1 MKNLIE
7 SIRQRYQPQAEATM
21 MKDDGEVVHNC
32 AKHVEHAEW
41 GKGNCITEQHAAPDR
56 NGDIA
61 WYDVMFEH
69 GLERGVPTAEL
80 SILQAESHMHANK
93 KAKKVVENDGN
104 LANNA
109 KPYDKVTHGDV
120 IAGRLGKDEY
130 GGKKKKPAVKEEA
143 GGVPEKPTGGSNG
156 ATPEDHNRPIKKK
169 AMDAA
174 MAAANK
180 TATGPLGT
188 APITK
193 QGIAKESVEISMTV
207 EQWDQLDELSK
218 QTLGSYVKKAKEHAV
233 GLGVGLG
240 VAAMKRRDRSDVAD
254 KLKQRTKSIDKAV
267 DRITK
272 EDVDLEEAAWG
283 QDKMA
288 NLKAAHDRHS
298 EKAIKANKAGDDA
311 AVKVHQR
318 KMGMIKTQMNNMRK
332 EEVEGLDE
340 KEGYGSVD
348 PLAARADYAKRH
360 GTGQVYKKTYPG
372 DKTGMSKAFAYDI
385 KRSGPKGKLP
395 EEVDFPIQQDDDQQL
410 PESVDETI
418 ISSVKEYDI
427 TEAQKSSGYDA
438 HFKAMMTKHGVKHPG
453 ELDTTE
459 KKKAFFNKV
468 DASYKAKN
476 EEVFLEAMMASDL
489 MKIKD
494 AHTKAGNKISDE
506 KSGSRSGEAH
516 HSFVVTTPEGKR
528 TRHIYHGSTK
538 KVETMSAA
546 PRSKQAKETG
556 EDDDDK

>member
-7 SIRQRYQPQAEATM
+7 SVRAMYAPRTEATM
-21 MKDDGEVVHNC
+21 MKDDGKIVHNC
-32 AKHVEHAEW
+32 AKHVEHAEY
-41 GKGNCITEQHAAPDR
+41 GRGDCISEEHAAPDR
-56 NGDIA
+56 NGNIA

-93 KAKKVVENDGN
+93 KSKKVMENDGN

-120 IAGRLGKDEY
+120 ITGRLGKDEY

-143 GGVPEKPTGGSNG
+143 GGVPEKPTGGSNA

-180 TATGPLGT
+180 TATGPLAAQGM
-188 APITK
+188 TK
-193 QGIAKESVEISMTV
+193 EAVEFSMTA

-254 KLKQRTKSIDKAV
+254 KLKQRTMNIDKAV

-272 EDVDLEEAAWG
+272 EDVDLDEAAMG
-283 QDKMA
+283 QNKMA

-298 EKAIKANKAGDDA
+298 EKAIAANKSGDHE
-311 AVKVHQR
+311 AVKVHQS
-318 KMGMIKTQMNNMRK
+318 KMNMLKNQMNNLRK
-332 EEVEGLDE
+332 EEVEGLGE

-395 EEVDFPIQQDDDQQL
+395 EEVDFPIQEDHDQEAPAL
-410 PESVDETI
+410 VDETI
-418 ISSVKEYDI
+418 ITAVKEYDI
-427 TEAQKSSGYDA
+427 SEAQKSSGYDA

-453 ELDTTE
+453 ELDTPE

-468 DASYKAKN
+468 DASYNAKN
-476 EEVFLEAMMASDL
+476 EDVFLEAMMASDL

-506 KSGSRSGEAH
+506 KTGSKGGDAH

>member
-21 MKDDGEVVHNC
+21 MQDDGKIVHNC

-41 GKGNCITEQHAAPDR
+41 GKGNCINEEHAAPDR
-56 NGDIA
+56 NGNIA

-69 GLERGVPTAEL
+69 GLERGVPTTEL
-80 SILQAESHMHANK
+80 NILHAESHGHAVK
-93 KAKKVVENDGN
+93 KAKKVAEGNDGN

-109 KPYDKVTHGDV
+109 PPYDKVTHGDV
-120 IAGRLGKDEY
+120 IAGRLGKDEM

-143 GGVPEKPTGGSNG
+143 GGIPEKPTGGSNG

-174 MAAANK
+174 RAAADK
-180 TATGPLGT
+180 TSTTPLGT
-188 APITK
+188 ESITK
-193 QGIAKESVEISMTV
+193 QGMAKESVEISMTA

-240 VAAMKRRDRSDVAD
+240 VAAMKRKDRSDVAD
-254 KLKQRTKSIDKAV
+254 KLKQRTKNIDKAV
-267 DRITK
+267 DRMT
-272 EDVDLEEAAWG
+272 
-283 QDKMA
+283 
-288 NLKAAHDRHS
+288 
-298 EKAIKANKAGDDA
+298 
-311 AVKVHQR
+311 
-318 KMGMIKTQMNNMRK
+318 K
-332 EEVEGLDE
+332 EEVEQVDEISANLAGNYLD
-340 KEGYGSVD
+340 KVK
-348 PLAARADYAKRH
+348 AKH
-360 GTGQVYKKTYPG
+360 GT
-372 DKTGMSKAFAYDI
+372 DI
-385 KRSGPKGKLP
+385 KAMPKKRQSGVVTAMDIKMNAAEKKIK
-395 EEVDFPIQQDDDQQL
+395 EEVD
-410 PESVDETI
+410 VDETI
-418 ISSVKEYDI
+418 TYRSMEYTI
-427 TEAQKSSGYDA
+427 AEADKNYDA
-438 HFKAMMTKHGVKHPG
+438 HFKAQMKKAGIKHPG
-453 ELDTTE
+453 ELKSDEE
-459 KKKAFFNKV
+459 KKKFFNAV
-468 DASYKAKN
+468 DAGFNAKN

-494 AHTKAGNKISDE
+494 AHKKAGNKISDE
-506 KSGSRSGEAH
+506 KTGSKSGEAH

>member
-7 SIRQRYQPQAEATM
+7 SVRAMYAPRTEATM
-21 MKDDGEVVHNC
+21 MKDDGKIVHNC
-32 AKHVEHAEW
+32 AKHVEHAEY
-41 GKGNCITEQHAAPDR
+41 GRGDCISEEHAAPDR
-56 NGDIA
+56 NGNIA
-61 WYDVMFEH
+61 WYDIMFEH

-80 SILQAESHMHANK
+80 KILQAESHMHANK
-93 KAKKVVENDGN
+93 KSKKVMENDGN

-143 GGVPEKPTGGSNG
+143 GGVPEKPTGGSNA

-180 TATGPLGT
+180 TSTGPLAAQGMT
-188 APITK
+188 KEEVEPI
-193 QGIAKESVEISMTV
+193 
-207 EQWDQLDELSK
+207 DELSK
-218 QTLGSYVKKAKEHAV
+218 TTLGSYAKKAKEHAV

-254 KLKQRTKSIDKAV
+254 KLSQRTKGIDKAI

-272 EDVDLEEAAWG
+272 EEFDVDEETYHRPVEYVIAEA
-283 QDKMA
+283 DK
-288 NLKAAHDRHS
+288 N
-298 EKAIKANKAGDDA
+298 
-311 AVKVHQR
+311 
-318 KMGMIKTQMNNMRK
+318 
-332 EEVEGLDE
+332 
-340 KEGYGSVD
+340 
-348 PLAARADYAKRH
+348 
-360 GTGQVYKKTYPG
+360 
-372 DKTGMSKAFAYDI
+372 
-385 KRSGPKGKLP
+385 
-395 EEVDFPIQQDDDQQL
+395 
-410 PESVDETI
+410 
-418 ISSVKEYDI
+418 
-427 TEAQKSSGYDA
+427 YDA
-438 HFKAMMTKHGVKHPG
+438 HFKAHMKKSGIKHPG
-453 ELDTTE
+453 ELKSDE
-459 KKKAFFNKV
+459 EKKAFFNKV
-468 DASYKAKN
+468 DAGFKAKN
-476 EEVFLEAMMASDL
+476 EDVFLEAMMASDL

-506 KSGSRSGEAH
+506 KTGSKGGDAH

>member
-1 MKNLIE
+1 
-7 SIRQRYQPQAEATM
+7 
-21 MKDDGEVVHNC
+21 
-32 AKHVEHAEW
+32 
-41 GKGNCITEQHAAPDR
+41 
-56 NGDIA
+56 
-61 WYDVMFEH
+61 MFDH
-69 GLERGVPTAEL
+69 GLERGGPTAEL
-80 SILQAESHMHANK
+80 KILQAESHMHANK
-93 KAKKVVENDGN
+93 KSKKVMENDGN

-143 GGVPEKPTGGSNG
+143 GGVPEKPTGGSNA

-180 TATGPLGT
+180 TATGPLAAQGM
-188 APITK
+188 TK
-193 QGIAKESVEISMTV
+193 EAVEFSMTA

-254 KLKQRTKSIDKAV
+254 KLSQRTKNIDKAV

-272 EDVDLEEAAWG
+272 EEVEQVDEIS
-283 QDKMA
+283 A
-288 NLKAAHDRHS
+288 NLAGNYLDKVKAKHGTDINAMPKKRQSGVVTAMDIKMNAA
-298 EKAIKANKAGDDA
+298 EKKI
-311 AVKVHQR
+311 
-318 KMGMIKTQMNNMRK
+318 K
-332 EEVEGLDE
+332 EEVD
-340 KEGYGSVD
+340 
-348 PLAARADYAKRH
+348 
-360 GTGQVYKKTYPG
+360 
-372 DKTGMSKAFAYDI
+372 
-385 KRSGPKGKLP
+385 
-395 EEVDFPIQQDDDQQL
+395 
-410 PESVDETI
+410 VDETI
-418 ISSVKEYDI
+418 EYRTTEYTI
-427 TEAQKSSGYDA
+427 TEADKNYDA
-438 HFKAMMTKHGVKHPG
+438 HFKAQMKKHGIKHPG
-453 ELDTTE
+453 ELKSDE
-459 KKKAFFNKV
+459 EKKAFFNKV
-468 DASYKAKN
+468 DAGFNAKN

-506 KSGSRSGEAH
+506 KTGSKSGEAH